1 MARKDQ
7 ISQVVKLG
15 VEWCFV
21 VFVQSPC
28 QAGQIHAD
36 AEIEIKESHSQIF
49 FLAWNKKQ
57 KQYRLLMLEQ
67 DPWQFD
73 KNDLTLTLSI
83 LKTSEIG
90 ALPNSLD
97 QLRSVHLLTFKEKL
111 VAEGEKMAENKVQP
125 EL

>member
-1 MARKDQ
+1 
-7 ISQVVKLG
+7 
-15 VEWCFV
+15 
-21 VFVQSPC
+21 
-28 QAGQIHAD
+28 
-36 AEIEIKESHSQIF
+36 
-49 FLAWNKKQ
+49 
-57 KQYRLLMLEQ
+57 MLEQ

-111 VAEGEKMAENKVQP
+111 VAEGEQMAENKV
-125 EL
+125 